1 MSNTQY
7 NDDDDDGQRDFI
19 IQAHLCDALLP
30 SPAALT
36 LLAPPPDEM
45 AAPLKSSPP
54 VVLVHADDSTTD
66 LEEGAEG
73 LAQSGSPYWPL
84 MVVFVL
90 VGWYLWFWGRMQAAV
105 WGRGGKPPK

>member
-84 MVVFVL
+84 MVEVFVL
-90 VGWYLWFWGRMQAAV
+90 VGWYLSFWG
-105 WGRGGKPPK
+105 P